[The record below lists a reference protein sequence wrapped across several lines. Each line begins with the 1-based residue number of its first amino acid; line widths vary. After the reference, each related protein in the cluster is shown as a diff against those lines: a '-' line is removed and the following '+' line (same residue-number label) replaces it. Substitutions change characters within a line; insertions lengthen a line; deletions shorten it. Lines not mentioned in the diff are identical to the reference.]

1 MKFRNWARA
10 YGARIAVGGLAL
22 APLSAFASGGDPY
35 ASLVSA
41 VNFSG
46 VTTDV
51 VSVAALVA
59 AVLVSIRGV
68 RFMLGVIRR

>member
-1 MKFRNWARA
+1 M
-10 YGARIAVGGLAL
+10 
-22 APLSAFASGGDPY
+22 DPY

-41 VNFSG
+41 VSFTG

>member
-1 MKFRNWARA
+1 MYTKGKLSLVVAL
-10 YGARIAVGGLAL
+10 LAASL
-22 APLSAFASGGDPY
+22 APAFASDPY

-41 VNFSG
+41 VSFAG
-46 VTTDV
+46 VTSDV

-68 RFMLGVIRR
+68 RFMLGIIRR